1 MSKKRAHREMQKQ
14 EEELLP
20 GHLFKPITPQDRE
33 KITNEIKATI
43 LEQRKKEEVN
53 KKEEEEEE
61 SDDDELSE
69 ITGRM
74 TRLGS
79 SRKKRKKQKKR
90 KPKTNRK
97 KHTKKRKIK
106 KRKSTR
112 KK

>member
-1 MSKKRAHREMQKQ
+1 MSKKRALEEMQKEVEQ
-14 EEELLP
+14 QIP
-20 GHLFKPITPQDRE
+20 GHLFKPITQQDRE

-43 LEQRKKEEVN
+43 LEQRKKDEEVN
-53 KKEEEEEE
+53 KKEEE
-61 SDDDELSE
+61 SDDDELAE

-74 TRLGS
+74 SNLGS
-79 SRKKRKKQKKR
+79 SRKKRKKR

>member
-1 MSKKRAHREMQKQ
+1 MSKKRPLEEIQKEVEQ
-14 EEELLP
+14 QIP
-20 GHLFKPITPQDRE
+20 GHLFKPITQQDRE
-33 KITNEIKATI
+33 KKTNEIKATI
-43 LEQRKKEEVN
+43 LEQRKKDEEVN
-53 KKEEEEEE
+53 KKEEEE

-74 TRLGS
+74 SNLGS
-79 SRKKRKKQKKR
+79 SRKKRKKR

-97 KHTKKRKIK
+97 KHTKKRKHK

>member
-53 KKEEEEEE
+53 KKEEEEE

-69 ITGRM
+69 ITSRM

-79 SRKKRKKQKKR
+79 SRKKQKRGKKR